1 MNTFYLFV
9 CLLFLSFCGFSQN
22 EPRIKN
28 MNQTTYNA
36 LVKVKLGLGLNPVG
50 QINAEEICRAM
61 YKDRKLDSA
70 EAKLVEL
77 FGTYDAKFYVEPKV
91 KNAKFPQVFFNNSA
105 PKPTK
110 EVFLWFGN
118 RMKLKEPTDT
128 LANKLF
134 FDEGNTVPNDLIK
147 LINGSGN
154 DYKIAQAAIYQ
165 YLKYYLQF
173 SNKTEKFALFRD
185 KIGSLFFAFSVLPSK
200 DFKSAMVL
208 THQVADTLNKENGNK
223 IPLDI
228 YDWILKI

>member
-1 MNTFYLFV
+1 MSILTTINCYA
-9 CLLFLSFCGFSQN
+9 QN
-22 EPRIKN
+22 EPRIKE
-28 MNQTTYNA
+28 MNQSTYNA
-36 LVKVKLGLGLNPVG
+36 LVKVKVGLGLNPLG

-61 YKDRKLDSA
+61 FKDRKLDSA

-91 KNAKFPQVFFNNSA
+91 TNKKYPQVFFNNSA
-105 PKPTK
+105 PKLTK
-110 EVFLWFGN
+110 DVFLWFGG
-118 RMKLKEPTDT
+118 RMKLKEPADT

-134 FDEGNTVPNDLIK
+134 FDEGNTVANDLIS

-154 DYKIAQAAIYQ
+154 NYKIAQSAIYQ

-185 KIGSLFFAFSVLPSK
+185 KIGSLFFTFSQLSSK
-200 DFKSAMVL
+200 DFKAAMIL

-223 IPLDI
+223 IPTDI